1 MEEKR
6 VGRENVFASAR
17 QNFLRITQHKSQ
29 TGYAELPTSTL
40 FWAGSARE
48 GSIKV
53 ALTYSLLSFL
63 KFSF

>member
-40 FWAGSARE
+40 FGAGSARE

-53 ALTYSLLSFL
+53 ALT
-63 KFSF
+63 